1 MSDSIVLSSR
11 DTDRFQEIAVDRAA
25 AKITVDAAIA
35 FHLNHVAEIIKS
47 EKLLWDH
54 ITEAYNLNPDKV
66 YKAEWSRI
74 DRRMIIVEV
83 EDEDDS

>member
-25 AKITVDAAIA
+25 GKVTADAAIA

-54 ITEAYNLNPDKV
+54 VTEAYNLNPDKV